1 MPFMA
6 GQGRG
11 QRWRE
16 GGTEED
22 KGRVGLAPTWLAPP
36 DSIMALGRLFPGN
49 GAQATLS
56 CPVEMWGA
64 RARGGSLGRWAHI
77 SYTNIR
83 RFYFLFFTLEANKLT
98 GALSSHVP
106 RKRHLWT
113 CVHAHIQRHFLH
125 TQVQEHI
132 HIQGLA
138 QMHSSMHISRQLAQ
152 ASGGVPR
159 GAV

>member
-1 MPFMA
+1 MGAEME
-6 GQGRG
+6 R
-11 QRWRE
+11 
-16 GGTEED
+16 GGTEGD
-22 KGRVGLAPTWLAPP
+22 KGQVGLAPTWLAPP

-49 GAQATLS
+49 GEQGALS
-56 CPVEMWGA
+56 CPAEMWGA
-64 RARGGSLGRWAHI
+64 GARGSSLGRWAHI

-98 GALSSHVP
+98 GTLSSHVP

-113 CVHAHIQRHFLH
+113 CAHAHIQRHFLH
-125 TQVQEHI
+125 TQVQEHT

-138 QMHSSMHISRQLAQ
+138 QMHSSMHISQQLAQ
-152 ASGGVPR
+152 ASGRVPR